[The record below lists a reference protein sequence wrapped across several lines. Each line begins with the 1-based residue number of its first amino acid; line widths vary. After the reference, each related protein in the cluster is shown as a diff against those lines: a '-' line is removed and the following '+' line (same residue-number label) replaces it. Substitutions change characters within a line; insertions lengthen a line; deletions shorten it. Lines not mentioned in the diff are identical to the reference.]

1 MLPLSGGLKTM
12 IPQSGSF
19 SGADIVATVYV
30 PTLQKYMV
38 FGELATISYSIHRE
52 LNPVRALGT
61 INPKGYCRGPRTT
74 AGSLIFT
81 VFDRHVLYEAQTAL
95 REKYKETLIRSSQ
108 YGLLSPGFVQ
118 NIKFITDE
126 IPPFDVI
133 INMRNEMNLVGSK
146 LIIKG
151 IRIVN
156 EGQTMSINDL
166 ITENVMQY
174 VANGIDLMEPT
185 FVSE

>member
-1 MLPLSGGLKTM
+1 M
-12 IPQSGSF
+12 IPRTGSF
-19 SGADIVATVYV
+19 TGADIVATVYV

-38 FGELATISYSIHRE
+38 FGELSTISYSIHRE
-52 LNPVRALGT
+52 LNPVRALGA

-81 VFDRHVLYEAQTAL
+81 VFDRHVLYEAQLAL
-95 REKYKETLIRSSQ
+95 RERYKEMLIQTSQ
-108 YGLLSPGFVQ
+108 YNLVSPNFVS
-118 NIKFITDE
+118 NIKFTTDE

-133 INMRNEMNLVGSK
+133 VNMMNETSPVGSK
-146 LIIKG
+146 LVIKG

-174 VANGIDLMEPT
+174 VADGIELMGPT
-185 FVSE
+185 FVVG

>member
-1 MLPLSGGLKTM
+1 MM
-12 IPQSGSF
+12 IPQTGSF

-52 LNPVRALGT
+52 FNPVRALGA

-95 REKYKETLIRSSQ
+95 QAKYAEMLAQSSR
-108 YGLLSPGFVQ
+108 YGGSASGFVD
-118 NIKFITDE
+118 NIKFVADE

-133 INMRNEMNLVGSK
+133 VNMGNEMNTVGSK
-146 LIIKG
+146 MVIKG
-151 IRIVN
+151 VRIVN

-174 VANGIDLMEPT
+174 VADGIDLMEPM
-185 FVSE
+185 FIRQR

>member
-1 MLPLSGGLKTM
+1 M

-81 VFDRHVLYEAQTAL
+81 VFNRHVLYEARSEAHTSELQS
-95 REKYKETLIRSSQ
+95 RE
-108 YGLLSPGFVQ
+108 
-118 NIKFITDE
+118 
-126 IPPFDVI
+126 
-133 INMRNEMNLVGSK
+133 NLVCRLLLEK
-146 LIIKG
+146 
-151 IRIVN
+151 
-156 EGQTMSINDL
+156 
-166 ITENVMQY
+166 
-174 VANGIDLMEPT
+174 
-185 FVSE
+185 